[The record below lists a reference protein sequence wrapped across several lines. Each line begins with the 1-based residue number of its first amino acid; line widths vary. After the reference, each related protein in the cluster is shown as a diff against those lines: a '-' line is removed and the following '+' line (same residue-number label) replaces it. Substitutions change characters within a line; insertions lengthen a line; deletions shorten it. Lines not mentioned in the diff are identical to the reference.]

1 MNYTNAL
8 IYLIAGLG
16 TITLIDAVGSVAS
29 RKLNFKYVYLIIFSL
44 AAYIV
49 IGYLVSKEYG
59 LSAGLLVNGLIG
71 LYDGT
76 IGAKLSIILKAKTDL
91 NAEQTRQLSKGKAA
105 PFMILV
111 GFVFALI
118 GFLLSKA

>member
-16 TITLIDAVGSVAS
+16 AITLIDVLGSIAS
-29 RKLNFKYVYLIIFSL
+29 RKLNFKYIYLIILSS

-59 LSAGLLVNGLIG
+59 LPMGLVVNGLIG
-71 LYDGT
+71 FYDGT
-76 IGAKLSIILKAKTDL
+76 IGAKLSIILKAKTYL
-91 NAEQTRQLSKGKAA
+91 NEEKTKQLSKGKAA

-111 GFVFALI
+111 GFFFALI
-118 GFLLSKA
+118 GFLISKA